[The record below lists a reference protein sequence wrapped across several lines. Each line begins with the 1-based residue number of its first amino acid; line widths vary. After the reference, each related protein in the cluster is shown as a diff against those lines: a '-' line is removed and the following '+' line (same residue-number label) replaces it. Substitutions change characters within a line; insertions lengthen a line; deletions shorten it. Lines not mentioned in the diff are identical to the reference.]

1 MRQVSGA
8 EAPLNASHPAACES
22 ALFTHPFMLAGAE
35 VRGTVAQQRQAARL
49 AGHAAP
55 SLLECAESVCSQAA
69 TECEQAD
76 QQEPFEPTQLSQ
88 LSQLNREDQEEL
100 RRLVALVR
108 RIQDAVGREPLP
120 QAVLHVLQVGWGAAR
135 WISCLWGPVGK
146 WAQSCKRRQCNNA
159 ISAVQAA

>member
-1 MRQVSGA
+1 M
-8 EAPLNASHPAACES
+8 P
-22 ALFTHPFMLAGAE
+22 AGAE

-49 AGHAAP
+49 AGHAPP

-69 TECEQAD
+69 AECEQAD

-120 QAVLHVLQVGWGAAR
+120 QAVLQVLQVGWGGAVHL
-135 WISCLWGPVGK
+135 CLWVCMFVSKGTLSRRVASDGS
-146 WAQSCKRRQCNNA
+146 ATMQSALPRLLGHCFPHTIFASTSHYRR
-159 ISAVQAA
+159 AA